1 MAKAVEVRP
10 HPRPAIEETRRK
22 LDSAPSEHA
31 DAVLNAYRTLQT
43 LHDTKT
49 LDFVRGLLGA
59 GDEVLAHVTSVITT
73 PQSMQAIRNL
83 LVLIDLAGKL
93 DPQALHRLIDGVTP
107 ILTAEPAAN
116 PPSLF
121 ATGRKLLG
129 SKDARRAL
137 AMGVAVLEA
146 VGGALGPKEQR
157 KEVGGAHKLA

>member
-1 MAKAVEVRP
+1 MAKAVEMRP
-10 HPRPAIEETRRK
+10 QPRPAWEETQRR
-22 LDSAPSEHA
+22 LDNAPLDHA

-59 GDEVLAHVTSVITT
+59 GDEVLTQVTSVITT

-93 DPQALHRLIDGVTP
+93 NPEALHRVVNELTP
-107 ILTAEPAAN
+107 VLTAEPAAE

-121 ATGRKLLG
+121 ATGRRLLG

-137 AMGVAVLEA
+137 ATGVAVLE
-146 VGGALGPKEQR
+146 GLGRALGP
-157 KEVGGAHKLA
+157 GGKGTEHKL